1 MKRQMKGLATL
12 VVAFA
17 IGAGYG
23 ATDEATCMILVSR
36 EANRIETWRAPVKG
50 QGAWTRSGVFLDAR
64 AAGIENTGLSVSET
78 GVVYVGDATDG
89 GRIRMY
95 GVDGAFRG
103 VLAKTGCRPDQL
115 CVSPDGRWLYVSS
128 LDAEKG
134 GVLRYEIATGAGG
147 RYVTD
152 ARGARS
158 VKFGAD
164 GFLYVACRDNN
175 VLRVYDVSGPRPRS
189 VGEIGVF
196 SCTGAFDMTWPN
208 GTTLVVPGMRTE
220 VVDLLRGE
228 SSQVGTV
235 GTFRNAIG
243 ACTVAEEVFA
253 GDFPSGVVWHVRWN
267 GDGAEPVARD
277 VGGVCALVNVT
288 EATNGEAARV
298 RRCYAAGQRGHTLVY
313 RTPKNGNDFARM
325 SFNNP
330 EEVVFLKAGFSS
342 DWVRVLDYDGDGQ
355 LDLVVRCGWG
365 DWPWAG
371 TYLYRNPTAKGAKDV
386 DPVFPKAEM
395 IDGNSLPRTLPDCRF
410 ADGREIGDIH
420 YTAGKTGD
428 FWTGRSTQFGDRQLK
443 DMDGDGIDDLLIRT
457 GDRKMDAWQ
466 DCYDARGN
474 WKEIQLRSFVY
485 LLKGLGGN
493 RYGEP
498 QMLYLE
504 NELPLEVYGGVSTL
518 VEDYD
523 GDGDYD
529 LILFDFMDT
538 ITYFENVGAKTAP
551 QFTSGRFLRT
561 PEGERLH
568 GDLCLPR
575 AISADWDRDGRP
587 DIVMAEEDS
596 RVAWCRNTG
605 TLKNGMPVFEK
616 PRFFRQRADEL
627 HFGALS
633 CPWAYDWDGDGDLDL
648 IVGNSHGQVAFIEN
662 LSGPKVEKPK
672 WAAPKYLTEPDGKLV
687 WPMAGRSGSIQGACE
702 WKWGYATVSV
712 ADWDGDGLPDIMLN
726 NTMGEVMWWK
736 NIGTRTAPKLDFMRR
751 VEVEWNGDQPELAW
765 GWKKPKLQKNP
776 KDLLT
781 QWRTTPVMFDWTGD
795 GVTDLMML
803 DQEGYLALFEQ
814 TVGKDGRRVVRA
826 PRRAFLGK
834 DGKPLRLQCGFNRGI
849 GCGRRKF
856 TVCDW
861 DGDGRTDIVCNGGA
875 NAEVYRQE
883 SAKDGTWTF
892 HSIGTVARLQL
903 STHDPQPAACDFN
916 GDGIPDLVFG
926 AMDGYLYYLRNP
938 RSAEKSR

>member
-1 MKRQMKGLATL
+1 MDRIRALCATFVL
-12 VVAFA
+12 SCALGV
-17 IGAGYG
+17 GYG
-23 ATDEATCMILVSR
+23 ATDDATCMILVSR
-36 EANRIETWRAPVKG
+36 EANRIETWRAPAKG
-50 QGAWTRSGVFLDAR
+50 QGAWTRAGVFLDAR
-64 AAGIENTGLSVSET
+64 AAGIQNTGMAVSET

-134 GVLRYEIATGAGG
+134 GVLRYELATGAGG

-152 ARGARS
+152 ARGPRS

-164 GFLYVACRDNN
+164 GYLYVACRDNN
-175 VLRVYDVSGPRPRS
+175 VLRVYDVSGARPRS

-196 SCTGAFDMTWPN
+196 SCTGAFDMTWPD

-228 SSQVGTV
+228 SSFVGNV
-235 GTFRNAIG
+235 GAFKNAIG
-243 ACTVAEEVFA
+243 ACTVAEEIFA
-253 GDFPSGVVWHVRWN
+253 GDFPSGVIWHVRWN
-267 GDGAEPVARD
+267 GDGMVPVAQD

-298 RRCYAAGQRGHTLVY
+298 RRCYVAGQSGRKLTY

-330 EEVVFLKAGFSS
+330 GAVIDLKAGFAG
-342 DWVRVLDYDGDGQ
+342 DWIRVFDYDGDGQ
-355 LDLVVRCGWG
+355 LDIVVKCGWG

-371 TYLYRNPTAKGAKDV
+371 TYLYRNPTPKGTKNP
-386 DPVFPKAEM
+386 DPVFPKAER
-395 IDGNSLPRTLPDCRF
+395 IDEAKIPPALPDCRF
-410 ADGREIGDIH
+410 ADGRAIGDVH
-420 YTAGKTGD
+420 YTAGKKGD
-428 FWTGRSTQFGDRQLK
+428 FWTGRSSQMGERQLK
-443 DMDGDGIDDLLIRT
+443 DMDGDGVPDLVIRA

-466 DCYDARGN
+466 DCYDAHGN

-485 LLKGLGGN
+485 WLKGLGGN
-493 RYGEP
+493 RFGEP
-498 QMLYLE
+498 AMLMLE
-504 NELPLEVYGGVSTL
+504 NGLPVEVYGGWSSL
-518 VEDYD
+518 IEDYD
-523 GDGDYD
+523 GDGDLD

-538 ITYFENVGAKTAP
+538 ITYFENVGTRTAP
-551 QFTSGRFLRT
+551 LYTAGRFLR
-561 PEGERLH
+561 
-568 GDLCLPR
+568 
-575 AISADWDRDGRP
+575 
-587 DIVMAEEDS
+587 
-596 RVAWCRNTG
+596 
-605 TLKNGMPVFEK
+605 
-616 PRFFRQRADEL
+616 
-627 HFGALS
+627 
-633 CPWAYDWDGDGDLDL
+633 
-648 IVGNSHGQVAFIEN
+648 
-662 LSGPKVEKPK
+662 
-672 WAAPKYLTEPDGKLV
+672 
-687 WPMAGRSGSIQGACE
+687 
-702 WKWGYATVSV
+702 
-712 ADWDGDGLPDIMLN
+712 
-726 NTMGEVMWWK
+726 
-736 NIGTRTAPKLDFMRR
+736 
-751 VEVEWNGDQPELAW
+751 
-765 GWKKPKLQKNP
+765 
-776 KDLLT
+776 
-781 QWRTTPVMFDWTGD
+781 
-795 GVTDLMML
+795 
-803 DQEGYLALFEQ
+803 
-814 TVGKDGRRVVRA
+814 A
-826 PRRAFLGK
+826 PRRVFLGE

-892 HSIGTVARLQL
+892 RSIGTVARLQL

-938 RSAEKSR
+938 RSAEERRKD

>member
-1 MKRQMKGLATL
+1 MKRRMKELATL
-12 VVAFA
+12 VAAFA

-36 EANRIETWRAPVKG
+36 EANRIETWRAPAKG

-64 AAGIENTGLSVSET
+64 AAGIQNTGLAVSEA

-134 GVLRYEIATGAGG
+134 GVLRYELATGAGG

-152 ARGARS
+152 ARGPRS
-158 VKFGAD
+158 VKFGAE
-164 GFLYVACRDNN
+164 GYLYVACRNNN
-175 VLRVYDVSGPRPRS
+175 VLRVYDVSGAQPRS

-208 GTTLVVPGMRTE
+208 GTTLVVPGVRTE
-220 VVDLLRGE
+220 VIDLLRGE
-228 SSQVGTV
+228 SSLIGG

-243 ACTVAEEVFA
+243 ACTVAEEIFA

-267 GDGAEPVARD
+267 GDGADPVARD

-288 EATNGEAARV
+288 EATNGESARV
-298 RRCYAAGQRGHTLVY
+298 RHCYVAGQSGKTLVY

-330 EEVVFLKAGFSS
+330 EAVIDLKAGFAG
-342 DWVRVLDYDGDGQ
+342 DWIRVLDYDGDGQ
-355 LDLVVRCGWG
+355 LDIVVKCGWG

-371 TYLYRNPTAKGAKDV
+371 TYLYRNPTPKGRKDP
-386 DPVFPKAEM
+386 DPVFPKAER
-395 IDGNSLPRTLPDCRF
+395 IDEAKLPPALPDCRF
-410 ADGREIGDIH
+410 ADGRVIGDVH
-420 YTAGKTGD
+420 YTAGKKGD
-428 FWTGRSTQFGDRQLK
+428 FWTGRSSQMGERQLK
-443 DMDGDGIDDLLIRT
+443 DLDGDGVPDLVIRA

-466 DCYDARGN
+466 DCYDAHGN

-485 LLKGLGGN
+485 WLKGLGGN
-493 RYGEP
+493 HFGEP
-498 QMLYLE
+498 AMLMLE
-504 NELPLEVYGGVSTL
+504 NGLPVEVYGGWSSL
-518 VEDYD
+518 IEDYD
-523 GDGDYD
+523 GDGDLD

-538 ITYFENVGAKTAP
+538 VTYFENVGTRTAP
-551 QFTSGRFLRT
+551 LYTAGRFLRT
-561 PEGERLH
+561 PDGSRLH
-568 GDLCLPR
+568 GDLCMPR
-575 AISADWDRDGRP
+575 AVSADWDGDCRP
-587 DIVMAEEDS
+587 DLVFVEEDS

-605 TLKNGMPVFEK
+605 TSTRGLPVFEK
-616 PRFFRQRADEL
+616 PRYFRQRADEL

-633 CPWAYDWDGDGDLDL
+633 CPWAFDWDGDGDQDL

-662 LSGPKVEKPK
+662 LSGANVEKPK
-672 WAAPKYLTEPDGKLV
+672 WAPQRLLTEPDGKPV
-687 WPMAGRSGSIQGACE
+687 WPVAGPNGSIQGPCE
-702 WKWGYATVSV
+702 SKWGYATISV
-712 ADWDGDGLPDIMLN
+712 ADWDGDGLPDLMLN
-726 NTMGEVMWWK
+726 NTMGQVMWWR
-736 NIGTRTAPKLDFMRR
+736 NIGTRTQPRLDFMRR
-751 VEVEWNGDQPELAW
+751 VEVEWDGEQPELAW
-765 GWKKPKLQKNP
+765 GWMKPGNQANP
-776 KDLLT
+776 KALLT

-795 GVTDLMML
+795 GLTDLMML
-803 DQEGYLALFEQ
+803 DHEGYLALFAQEK
-814 TVGKDGRRVVRA
+814 TADGRRIVRA
-826 PRRAFLGK
+826 PRRVFLGE

-861 DGDGRTDIVCNGGA
+861 DGDGRMDIVCNGGA

-892 HSIGTVARLQL
+892 RSIGTVARLQL

-916 GDGIPDLVFG
+916 GDGVPDLVFG

-938 RSAEKSR
+938 RSAEKIR